1 MIAFHWKGAVVLHV
15 SQTWHFLAFSIIFL
29 FIIAG
34 TCLQITVYRSDCLY
48 QHTIF
53 WNDSFAEDFLP
64 VFFSQS
70 LQPVGNLFYRFKLR
84 LRLFSFWIWLTICW
98 DQVSSQDS
106 TLPVVENI
114 MFIAI
119 GNFSDL
125 PTKYIFIRI
134 NCSRP
139 LRPPLLATLVIDRRK
154 SADNA
159 GLLKRLRRTLM
170 PLRSVRFIFLDIV
183 TSAVCWGINSLLT
196 NRMYQILFSHH
207 WAILYNLLVDNL
219 CAQIKNNFVIIK
231 KN

>member
-64 VFFSQS
+64 VFFSES

-106 TLPVVENI
+106 TLPVVEDI
-114 MFIAI
+114 MFIVI
-119 GNFSDL
+119 GDFSDL
-125 PTKYIFIRI
+125 DQIHF
-134 NCSRP
+134 RP
-139 LRPPLLATLVIDRRK
+139 
-154 SADNA
+154 
-159 GLLKRLRRTLM
+159 
-170 PLRSVRFIFLDIV
+170 
-183 TSAVCWGINSLLT
+183 
-196 NRMYQILFSHH
+196 QLFS
-207 WAILYNLLVDNL
+207 ATALSTPCGSRDKPSQKRRRRGSSEEKDPN
-219 CAQIKNNFVIIK
+219 A
-231 KN
+231 